1 MKRDKT
7 VCEAIKIVL
16 KDKPEGMTAEQIYKE
31 IIDNNLYK
39 FNARNPQS
47 VVVST
52 IRSSCVG
59 VDNKFTTRDKEFII
73 AREVD
78 NDVFYALNDNSTKNI
93 RCWFVGAYNDSDD
106 THQDE
111 EFIEQGIWQNGYTD
125 VV

>member
-47 VVVST
+47 
-52 IRSSCVG
+52 
-59 VDNKFTTRDKEFII
+59 
-73 AREVD
+73 
-78 NDVFYALNDNSTKNI
+78 
-93 RCWFVGAYNDSDD
+93 
-106 THQDE
+106 
-111 EFIEQGIWQNGYTD
+111 D